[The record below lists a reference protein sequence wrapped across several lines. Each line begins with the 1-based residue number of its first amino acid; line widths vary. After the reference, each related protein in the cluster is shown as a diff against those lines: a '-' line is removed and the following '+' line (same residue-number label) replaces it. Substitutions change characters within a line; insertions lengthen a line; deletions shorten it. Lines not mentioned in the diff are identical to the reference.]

1 MAVADVYNMGGT
13 KVSQIDLMD
22 QVFDVPVK
30 GHVLHDVVN
39 MQLAKRRSGTV
50 GTKGRSDVRGGG
62 QKPYRQ
68 KGTGRARAGSRNSP
82 LWRGGGVIFGP
93 SARDY
98 SYNVPKKV
106 RKLALRMALSAKL
119 KEKALTVVD
128 TLDFAAPKTKAFVDV
143 LKALKVDNVLV
154 VMDQKVENV
163 ELSSRNIPTV
173 KVIRSE
179 GLNVYDVLKHKHLV
193 LVESSVNQIHER
205 LTS

>member
-1 MAVADVYNMGGT
+1 MAVADVYNTQGA

-30 GHVLHDVVN
+30 GHVLHEVVK
-39 MQLAKRRSGTV
+39 MQLAQRRAGTV

-93 SARDY
+93 TVRNY
-98 SYNVPKKV
+98 GYKVPKKV

-119 KEKALTVVD
+119 KDEALMVVD
-128 TLDFAAPKTKAFVDV
+128 ALDMEFPKTKAFVDI
-143 LKALKVDNVLV
+143 LKALKVENALV
-154 VMDQKVENV
+154 VTDRKLENV
-163 ELSSRNIPTV
+163 ELSSRNIPKV

-179 GLNVYDVLKHKHLV
+179 GLNVYDVLKYEQLI
-193 LVESSVNQIHER
+193 LVEPSVNQIHER
-205 LTS
+205 LMS

>member
-1 MAVADVYNMGGT
+1 MAVADVYNTQGA

-30 GHVLHDVVN
+30 GHVLHEVVK
-39 MQLAKRRSGTV
+39 MQLAQRRAGTV

-93 SARDY
+93 TVRNY
-98 SYNVPKKV
+98 GYKVPKKV

-119 KEKALTVVD
+119 KDEALMVVD
-128 TLDFAAPKTKAFVDV
+128 ALDMEFPRTKAFVDI
-143 LKALKVDNVLV
+143 LKALKVENALV
-154 VMDQKVENV
+154 VTDRKLENV
-163 ELSSRNIPTV
+163 ELSSRNIPKV

-179 GLNVYDVLKHKHLV
+179 GLNVYDVLKYEQLI
-193 LVESSVNQIHER
+193 LVEPSVNQIHER
-205 LTS
+205 LMS

>member
-1 MAVADVYNMGGT
+1 MAVADVYNTQGA

-22 QVFDVPVK
+22 QVFGVPVK
-30 GHVLHDVVN
+30 GHVLHEVVK
-39 MQLAKRRSGTV
+39 MQLAQRRAGTV

-93 SARDY
+93 TVRNY
-98 SYNVPKKV
+98 GYKVPKKV

-119 KEKALTVVD
+119 KDKALMVVD
-128 TLDFAAPKTKAFVDV
+128 ALDMEFPKTKAFVDI
-143 LKALKVDNVLV
+143 LKALKVENALV
-154 VMDQKVENV
+154 VTDRKLENV
-163 ELSSRNIPTV
+163 ELSSRNIPKV

-179 GLNVYDVLKHKHLV
+179 GLNVYDVLKYEQLI
-193 LVESSVNQIHER
+193 LVEPSVNQIHER
-205 LTS
+205 LMS

>member
-1 MAVADVYNMGGT
+1 MAVADVYNTQGA

-22 QVFDVPVK
+22 QVFGVPVK
-30 GHVLHDVVN
+30 GHVLHEVVK
-39 MQLAKRRSGTV
+39 MQLAQRRAGTV

-93 SARDY
+93 TVRNY
-98 SYNVPKKV
+98 GYKVPKKV

-119 KEKALTVVD
+119 KDKALMVVD
-128 TLDFAAPKTKAFVDV
+128 ALDMEFPKTKAFVDI
-143 LKALKVDNVLV
+143 LKALKVENALV
-154 VMDQKVENV
+154 VTDRKLENV
-163 ELSSRNIPTV
+163 ELSSRNIPKV

-179 GLNVYDVLKHKHLV
+179 GLNVYDVLKYEQLI
-193 LVESSVNQIHER
+193 LVEPSVNQIHER
-205 LTS
+205 LIS

>member
-30 GHVLHDVVN
+30 GHVLHEVVN
-39 MQLAKRRSGTV
+39 MQLANRRSGTV
-50 GTKGRSDVRGGG
+50 ATKGRSDVRGGG

-93 SARDY
+93 RARDY
-98 SYNVPKKV
+98 SYKVPKKV

-128 TLDFAAPKTKAFVDV
+128 TLDFAVPKTKAFVDV
-143 LKALKVDNVLV
+143 LKALKVDNALV

>member
-30 GHVLHDVVN
+30 GHVLHEVVN
-39 MQLAKRRSGTV
+39 MQLANRRSGTV

-98 SYNVPKKV
+98 GYNVPKKV
-106 RKLALRMALSAKL
+106 RKLALRMALSVKL
-119 KEKALTVVD
+119 KEKALMVVD
-128 TLDFAAPKTKAFVDV
+128 ALDFDAPKTKAFVDV
-143 LKALKVDNVLV
+143 LKALKVDNALV

>member
-30 GHVLHDVVN
+30 GHVLHEVVN

-143 LKALKVDNVLV
+143 LKALKVDNALV

>member
-30 GHVLHDVVN
+30 GHVLHEVVN

-128 TLDFAAPKTKAFVDV
+128 ALDFAVPKTKAFVDV
-143 LKALKVDNVLV
+143 LKALKVDNALV

>member
-143 LKALKVDNVLV
+143 LKALKVDNALV

>member
-1 MAVADVYNMGGT
+1 MAVADVYNIEGA

-30 GHVLHDVVN
+30 RHVLHEVVN
-39 MQLAKRRSGTV
+39 MQLAKRRAGTV

-93 SARDY
+93 SVRNY
-98 SYNVPKKV
+98 SYKVPKKV
-106 RKLALRMALSAKL
+106 RKLALRMALSSKL
-119 KEKALTVVD
+119 KDQALMVVNA
-128 TLDFAAPKTKAFVDV
+128 LDLESPKTKMFVDI
-143 LKALKVDNVLV
+143 LKALNVDNALV
-154 VMDQKVENV
+154 VTDRKIENV
-163 ELSSRNIPTV
+163 ELSSRNIPRV

-179 GLNVYDVLKHKHLV
+179 GLNVYDVLKYEHLV
-193 LVESSVNQIHER
+193 LVEPSVNQIHER
-205 LTS
+205 LMS

>member
-1 MAVADVYNMGGT
+1 MAVADVYDMGGT
-13 KVSQIDLMD
+13 KVSEIDLMD

-30 GHVLHDVVN
+30 GHVLHEVVN

-50 GTKGRSDVRGGG
+50 GTKGRADVRGGG

-68 KGTGRARAGSRNSP
+68 KGTGRSRAGTRNSP

-98 SYNVPKKV
+98 SYNVSKKV
-106 RKLALRMALSAKL
+106 RKLALRMALSVKL

-128 TLDFAAPKTKAFVDV
+128 ALDFAAPKTKAFVDV
-143 LKALKVDNVLV
+143 LKALKVDNALV